1 MKAFLSLLSVAFAI
15 TIGVAQDKKDEKKDD
30 KKFDAKTLDGA
41 WSVES
46 GVKMGNKSGDEV
58 KKMEIS
64 FKDSTMKMKTP
75 DGEFVFKMKFNADK
89 TPLEVDIEIADGP
102 IGKGSTTK
110 GIAELKGEELKLC
123 YEPTG
128 MGDRPTKF
136 DGEKA
141 HYFVFKK
148 KKADK

>member
-1 MKAFLSLLSVAFAI
+1 MKAFLSLLSVAFAVSV
-15 TIGVAQDKKDEKKDD
+15 GVAQDKKDDA
-30 KKFDAKTLDGA
+30 KKFDAKALDGA

-46 GVKMGNKSGDEV
+46 GVKMGTKSGDEV
-58 KKMEIS
+58 KKMEVTV
-64 FKDSTMKMKTP
+64 KDGTMKMKTP
-75 DGEFVFKMKFNADK
+75 DGEFVFKLKFNADK

-110 GIAELKGEELKLC
+110 GIAELKGDELKFC

-128 MGDRPTKF
+128 MGDRPAKF

-141 HYFVFKK
+141 HLFVFKK